1 MAKGVPTSAVLRAA
15 LWMVGALTS
24 FLAMAVAARELSAE
38 LTTFQVLF
46 WRSAIGVLIMAVILS
61 LKGWHHARTAR
72 PGLQILRN
80 VVHFTGQWG
89 WVFGVAHIS
98 IAEVFAIEF
107 TMPIWTLL
115 LAALFLG
122 ERITRLRSISV
133 LLGFVGILIV
143 LRPGVAEVQMAQL
156 AVLWAAV
163 AFALSAYV
171 ITKRLVATDSPLAI
185 IFYMSLIQ
193 LPFGFA
199 GSVVDWVWP
208 SGALWIAVAAV
219 GVTGLTAHYC
229 TARALNLADA
239 SVVVP
244 MDFMRLPLAFLVG
257 YLLYKQSIDIYVL
270 IGALVIFA
278 GNYINVRGA
287 GRAEARPSAPLPD
300 PPGR

>member
-1 MAKGVPTSAVLRAA
+1 MSAVLRAA
-15 LWMVGALTS
+15 LWMVGALFS
-24 FLAMAVAARELSAE
+24 FLAMAVAARELSAA
-38 LTTFQVLF
+38 LDTFQVLF
-46 WRSAIGVLIMAVILS
+46 WRSAVGLVIMAVVLTY
-61 LKGWHHARTAR
+61 KGWHLARTAR

-80 VVHFTGQWG
+80 VIHFTGQWG
-89 WVFGVAHIS
+89 WVYGVAHIS

-115 LAALFLG
+115 LAAVFLG
-122 ERITRLRSISV
+122 ERITRLRSVSV

-143 LRPGVAEVQMAQL
+143 LRPGVAEVQVAQL
-156 AVLWAAV
+156 TVLWAAV

-185 IFYMSLIQ
+185 IFYMSLVQ

-199 GSVVDWVWP
+199 GGVVDWVWP
-208 SGALWIAVAAV
+208 SGYLWIAVAAV

-229 TARALNLADA
+229 MARALNLADA

-257 YLLYKQSIDIYVL
+257 YLLYNQGIDIYVL

-287 GRAEARPSAPLPD
+287 ERAPTRPSARLPD
-300 PPGR
+300 SPER